1 MARKPYGIIC
11 PITHACDYLE
21 PRWTL
26 QILSEMWAGASR
38 FNDIRRGIGNISPG
52 LLSRRL
58 KEMEAKG
65 LVERIEDRA
74 TGVVDY
80 IRTDSAIDLEPAMNA
95 LAVWAQRNIEAEV
108 AICEPNLS
116 SLMWKMRRWIVR
128 DALPRRRIV
137 MRFHFPDA
145 TSDFDTYWMIAA
157 PDAEIDMCCSDPKLD
172 VDLYVDSSVLSL
184 TSIILGR
191 TTIER
196 EKEAEALFL
205 SGDALLART
214 MSRWLHVSDYGQAE
228 GVVMLRQKARQAT

>member
-1 MARKPYGIIC
+1 MTRKPYGIVC
-11 PITHACDYLE
+11 PITHACAYLE

-65 LVERIEDRA
+65 LIERIEDRA
-74 TGVVDY
+74 TGAVDY

-128 DALPRRRIV
+128 DALPRRRVV
-137 MRFHFPDA
+137 MRFHF
-145 TSDFDTYWMIAA
+145 SDTASAYDTYWMIAA
-157 PDAEIDMCCSDPKLD
+157 PDAEIEMCCADPKLD
-172 VDLYVDSSVLSL
+172 VDLFVEASVLSL
-184 TSIILGR
+184 TSIVLGR
-191 TTIER
+191 TTIAR
-196 EKEAEALFL
+196 EKEAGSLFL
-205 SGDALLART
+205 AGDALLART
-214 MSRWLHVSDYGQAE
+214 MGRWLHVSDYGRTE
-228 GVVMLRQKARQAT
+228 GVLMLRRKTLAAS